1 LTYKVLFFFPKNRLE
16 ETTVANENLLLRERE
31 QNDITTKAHNESQ
44 EKYEELLSK
53 FIDVDRKIDLLQGTI
68 ERYVICLFLLGS
80 SRCLYVMAIHTVMRF

>member
-1 LTYKVLFFFPKNRLE
+1 LTYKVLIFFYKNRLE

-53 FIDVDRKIDLLQGTI
+53 FVDVDRKIDLLQGTI

-80 SRCLYVMAIHTVMRF
+80 SWCLYVMTIHIVMRF